1 MASRIVFLGSKPIGY
16 KCLQHLITVAHELS
30 ADIVGVRTQTRK
42 EFAGDNNLARLA
54 QEHGIAVLESLQDIP
69 ECDIIYSVQ
78 HHELLKQVHIDRAQ
92 TIAVN
97 LHMAP
102 LPEYRGCN
110 QFSFAILDNA
120 KEFGVTLHQMDT
132 RIDHGD
138 ILFERRFAIP
148 DHCWVSDLYALAEQ
162 EAYTLF
168 VNSLPALI
176 SGNYTKVSQQT
187 LLQQR
192 GSTIHYRH
200 EINELK
206 RLDLNESE
214 DTLARTIRATY
225 MPGFE
230 PPYFLINGRKVYVS
244 LEDAQ

>member
-1 MASRIVFLGSKPIGY
+1 
-16 KCLQHLITVAHELS
+16 LQ
-30 ADIVGVRTQTRK
+30 
-42 EFAGDNNLARLA
+42 
-54 QEHGIAVLESLQDIP
+54 
-69 ECDIIYSVQ
+69 Y
-78 HHELLKQVHIDRAQ
+78 
-92 TIAVN
+92 
-97 LHMAP
+97 
-102 LPEYRGCN
+102 
-110 QFSFAILDNA
+110 
-120 KEFGVTLHQMDT
+120 DT